1 MNTAATITPLQGK
14 RTPDMSIAWEAQ
26 PSLQHLVVRADDP
39 HHDADVPTW
48 AETMPVSLE
57 AMSAPVVF
65 REPLEGL
72 SVRDIDEPEIFQVFF
87 GDDKAPLRRA
97 A

>member
-1 MNTAATITPLQGK
+1 MNTATTTTPLQGQ

-26 PSLQHLVVRADDP
+26 PSLQHLVVRHDGVAD
-39 HHDADVPTW
+39 APTW

-57 AMSAPVVF
+57 AMNAPVVF

-72 SVRDIDEPEIFQVFF
+72 SVRDIDEPEIFAVFF
-87 GDDKAPLRRA
+87 GDERKAPLRRA